1 MSFATISHPWNP
13 KGGEE
18 RRLVGGTR
26 IAWFGLVIIMVLF
39 VSACVQP
46 IEPTPGGSVATPFVA
61 SPTPPAPPPQGP
73 NFPPDVISQWIGA
86 NLGTTASGLTLF
98 YQVPVGPN
106 DLVGYT
112 FQDASGLTC
121 VGFAQ
126 TTAATFQVWN
136 ADYRCYTTETQA
148 IAAPLLFALTNNE
161 FYAAG
166 FGYVNTTLVSGAS
179 GVTMIFPDGN
189 NVTTPI
195 FGNGGFVML
204 RPGLELPTQ
213 AVVVD
218 GSGTPLITVD
228 VQ

>member
-1 MSFATISHPWNP
+1 
-13 KGGEE
+13 
-18 RRLVGGTR
+18 
-26 IAWFGLVIIMVLF
+26 
-39 VSACVQP
+39 
-46 IEPTPGGSVATPFVA
+46 
-61 SPTPPAPPPQGP
+61 
-73 NFPPDVISQWIGA
+73 
-86 NLGTTASGLTLF
+86 
-98 YQVPVGPN
+98 
-106 DLVGYT
+106 VGYT

-126 TTAATFQVWN
+126 TTASTLQVWN
-136 ADYRCYTTETQA
+136 ADFRCYTAETQA

-166 FGYVNTTLVSGAS
+166 FGYVNTALLPGAS

-218 GSGTPLITVD
+218 GSGNPITTVI